1 MIERITADQLSRL
14 AVVYVRQSSPGQVQ
28 NNRESTQRQYALAQR
43 AREFGWPEDRI
54 ETIDGD
60 LGMTGS
66 VAGLRRGFDQLCR
79 KIALG
84 EVGAVFG
91 IEVSRLARNTLEW
104 FQLLDLC
111 HQGDTVIV
119 EDSHVYAPGRNDDDL
134 VLGIKGT
141 VSASELS
148 IIKARLDGGKRNK
161 AMRGALYG
169 NLPAGYVLA
178 GETLSKDPDRQVRA
192 AIERVFSA
200 FLEAGTARA
209 AAQLLRDSGLR
220 LPVRRYGQVSWKDA
234 DYIRV
239 QSILKNPTMAGVYA
253 WARQAGPL
261 DGPHCEHWK
270 VWIQDHH
277 EAYVD
282 LPAWHRIQDQLF
294 RNQGKRASDR
304 GALREGAALLQGL
317 ATCGHCGRSMGVRYN
332 KSWHYICLGRKST
345 KGVHDGCFSTGG
357 VRIDRL
363 VAARFLEAVGPA
375 GMEAALEA
383 ERLAGAERETALRS
397 HRLELERCGYDASL
411 AGRRYRQVDPDNRL
425 IAATLERD
433 WELALQ
439 ALERAQQQVAA
450 AEAER
455 PPDPDPERLASLGRD
470 LSKLWEAEETTARD
484 RKRLLSCL
492 LDDVILRMDRNAW
505 EISLFLQWKG
515 GRTDEFHMPVL
526 TGRREIKR
534 DDADTVDL
542 LRRLSAFYPD
552 GEIARILNRQKRVT
566 ARGLQY
572 TGSRVAALRGR
583 HGIPV
588 CPPREADASGAPAVS
603 VSEAAAE
610 LGVTGTT
617 LYRWIR
623 KGLVPSIQPD
633 VSGAPVR
640 VRLTDDF
647 RSRFCPDP
655 PDGFVPL
662 ATAIVRLDVSRQTVW
677 KRMRAGKLQ
686 AAYVTR
692 GKHRGLHVLVCPDE
706 DMPLLSGLGR
716 TDAGQAGTDD

>member
-1 MIERITADQLSRL
+1 MFADLTGTMAGSDCFNPFVIDSDYLLSSAAPARLPGQIEALPSPDVGCTCVPGFLRQRGARQTLTMTVLQVLPSADDKTSALRIISFTMLNHPGHTRRYRRFACILADAHARL
-14 AVVYVRQSSPGQVQ
+14 AVKVVVNLSFLPDLHRLPQHRFLGTRHLDCRSLMLTVSMDAPSFQGSIKVDATMAHYDAAGQ
-28 NNRESTQRQYALAQR
+28 
-43 AREFGWPEDRI
+43 
-54 ETIDGD
+54 
-60 LGMTGS
+60 
-66 VAGLRRGFDQLCR
+66 
-79 KIALG
+79 
-84 EVGAVFG
+84 GAS
-91 IEVSRLARNTLEW
+91 IPSLN
-104 FQLLDLC
+104 C
-111 HQGDTVIV
+111 H
-119 EDSHVYAPGRNDDDL
+119 GRN
-134 VLGIKGT
+134 VGYPTPPVQIRT
-141 VSASELS
+141 
-148 IIKARLDGGKRNK
+148 
-161 AMRGALYG
+161 
-169 NLPAGYVLA
+169 AGCH
-178 GETLSKDPDRQVRA
+178 GR
-192 AIERVFSA
+192 
-200 FLEAGTARA
+200 
-209 AAQLLRDSGLR
+209 
-220 LPVRRYGQVSWKDA
+220 
-234 DYIRV
+234 
-239 QSILKNPTMAGVYA
+239 
-253 WARQAGPL
+253 
-261 DGPHCEHWK
+261 
-270 VWIQDHH
+270 
-277 EAYVD
+277 
-282 LPAWHRIQDQLF
+282 PAWHRIQDQLF

-363 VAARFLEAVGPA
+363 VATRFLEAVGPA

-433 WELALQ
+433 WELALR

-455 PPDPDPERLASLGRD
+455 SLGRD

-492 LDDVILRMDRNAW
+492 LDDVILRMDRDAW

-542 LRRLSAFYPD
+542 LRRLAAFYPD

-583 HGIPV
+583 RP
-588 CPPREADASGAPAVS
+588 
-603 VSEAAAE
+603 
-610 LGVTGTT
+610 
-617 LYRWIR
+617 
-623 KGLVPSIQPD
+623 
-633 VSGAPVR
+633 
-640 VRLTDDF
+640 
-647 RSRFCPDP
+647 
-655 PDGFVPL
+655 
-662 ATAIVRLDVSRQTVW
+662 
-677 KRMRAGKLQ
+677 
-686 AAYVTR
+686 
-692 GKHRGLHVLVCPDE
+692 
-706 DMPLLSGLGR
+706 
-716 TDAGQAGTDD
+716 